1 MTCDLKARFA
11 RLLPLATLK
20 AAARDVL
27 FDAAELVSVHEGQLV
42 YGQNQ
47 EDDYVYFLVDGAV
60 EILSDGAPLRRLDA
74 AEPLARRPLDSA
86 KVKRQTV
93 KALCASRYY
102 RIPREVIERVAPRAF
117 AAPQRFF
124 EVGDVAGQVT
134 GNWMMHMLRSTL
146 FGVLEPER
154 VQAVFQ
160 RMHREHV
167 AAGDVLCREGEPG
180 TDFFVVERGCCEVVR
195 GAADAEPRQL
205 ADLGVGDMFGEQAL
219 ITERPRGATV
229 TMITDGSVMRLDAAD
244 FDSLIRPRLVRPI
257 SCEEAA
263 GRIAAGTASWLDVR
277 PAEQRILAPIEGAE
291 ALPLSHLRQKLHRLD
306 RERLYV
312 TAAEQR
318 ADAELAAFL
327 MTSRGYRAQ
336 PLALDGDQAHPLFG
350 APEPAAGEGAD
361 MEQDSLTIPHLAH
374 TKGGDAEAPGSGPVP
389 RGDYTDT
396 ATGRSLAELIDEM
409 NARRD
414 ALNSTLGALKVELT
428 QPPVSLPEVI
438 TPAPNTAADAPF
450 DPLGNGSEA
459 PFVESDGEDELG
471 ALFQDFE
478 RRLRAHLERAQRAE
492 ADALTRAHQEE
503 MNALKRRAEQK
514 VRAKAAEIR
523 DHYRQRY
530 AEREQTLKTHYQKLM
545 ALAGKISR
553 QKVQIDR
560 AREEFE
566 EKLAAAN
573 ALHQEVVELRETLK
587 QHLKTARA
595 ETGGGGGD
603 GRAAS

>member
-1 MTCDLKARFA
+1 MTSDLKARFA

-20 AAARDVL
+20 AGARDVL
-27 FDAAELVSVHEGQLV
+27 FEAAELVTVHEGQLV

-47 EDDYVYFLVDGAV
+47 EDDYVYFLADGAL

-74 AEPLARRPLDSA
+74 AEPLARRPLDSGH
-86 KVKRQTV
+86 VKRHTV
-93 KALCASRYY
+93 RALRASRYF
-102 RIPREVIERVAPRAF
+102 RIPREVIERVAPRVF

-124 EVGDVAGQVT
+124 EVGDLAGQVT
-134 GNWMMHMLRSTL
+134 GNWMMRMLRSTL

-180 TDFFVVERGCCEVVR
+180 AGFFVVERGCCEVVR
-195 GAADAEPRQL
+195 GAADPEPRQL
-205 ADLGVGDMFGEQAL
+205 ADLGVGDMFGEEAL
-219 ITERPRGATV
+219 ITERPRAATV

-244 FDSLIRPRLVRPI
+244 FDTLIRPCLVRPI

-263 GRIAAGTASWLDVR
+263 GRIAAGAASWLDVR
-277 PAEQRILAPIEGAE
+277 PAERRILAPIEGAE
-291 ALPLSHLRQKLHRLD
+291 AVPLSHLRRTLHRLD

-312 TAAEQR
+312 TAAENR

-336 PLALDGDQAHPLFG
+336 PLAFDGDQAHPLFG
-350 APEPAAGEGAD
+350 ATETAAGEGAD
-361 MEQDSLTIPHLAH
+361 MEEDSLTITDLANIQGMESEA
-374 TKGGDAEAPGSGPVP
+374 GGGGPVP

-428 QPPVSLPEVI
+428 QPPVPLPEVI
-438 TPAPNTAADAPF
+438 QPARATAADERF
-450 DPLGNGSEA
+450 DPLDIVSDA
-459 PFVESDGEDELG
+459 PFVESDDDDELG

-478 RRLRAHLERAQRAE
+478 RRVRAHLERAQLAQ
-492 ADALTRAHQEE
+492 ADALTMAHREE
-503 MNALKRRAEQK
+503 MNALKQRAEQK
-514 VRAKAAEIR
+514 VRAKAVEIR

-530 AEREQTLKTHYQKLM
+530 AEREKTLKAHYQKLM

-553 QKVQIDR
+553 QKAQIDR

-573 ALHQEVVELRETLK
+573 ALHQEVVDLRETLK
-587 QHLKTARA
+587 QHLKAARA